1 MYMYV
6 YVCICMYMY
15 VYVCICMHVYV
26 CICVYMCERVCI
38 SMYMYVP
45 TYVRV
50 AYKLL
55 TMPGMH
61 PNYDIKSIIPCCW
74 LYL

>member
-1 MYMYV
+1 
-6 YVCICMYMY
+6 
-15 VYVCICMHVYV
+15 
-26 CICVYMCERVCI
+26 MCERVCI